1 MLRFILMFIELAGE
15 AAMLDTLQSGVA
27 ISSFNLFCTARDSC
41 SEAIFQCMTAL
52 IDILTPS

>member
-1 MLRFILMFIELAGE
+1 MFIELAGE